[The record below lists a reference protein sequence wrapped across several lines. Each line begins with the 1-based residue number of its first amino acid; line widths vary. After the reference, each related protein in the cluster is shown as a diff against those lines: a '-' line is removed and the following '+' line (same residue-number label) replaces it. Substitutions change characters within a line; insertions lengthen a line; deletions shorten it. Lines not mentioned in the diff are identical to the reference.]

1 MEKILNQNVILLDMK
16 IITYVLNVKNVKEYG
31 SNLHYQ
37 VLLIAYLKLTKKNA
51 KHTWKEKILNQNVIL
66 LGLKI
71 IKLKM

>member
-16 IITYVLNVKNVKEYG
+16 IITYVSNVKNVKEYG

-51 KHTWKEKILNQNVIL
+51 KHAWKEKILNQNVIL

-71 IKLKM
+71 IKLQM